1 MAEAGAQEK
10 SEKPTQRRLDEARK
24 KGNIAKS
31 MDLST
36 AVVLLAGLMAVKL
49 QFGEM
54 SGRMTD
60 ITTRA
65 FTEFPK
71 DDITTGG
78 LIQLFIWMSWQFALI
93 AGPCLLMLLAAGL
106 SVNYLQ
112 VGVLFTTEPLR
123 PSLDKINPL
132 NGFKRMFSRRSL
144 VEVGKAI
151 FKMGVVST
159 VAYRAL
165 MDAYPMLAATALMDR
180 AGVALLYANVA
191 WEIAWR
197 SIGVLLVFALAD
209 FFYQKWEYEKGLKMS
224 KQEIKDEAK
233 QSEGD
238 PLVKG
243 RIRRAQREAARRRMM
258 QDVPKATVVITNPT
272 HVAVALRYDRETM
285 AAPVVVAKGLDL
297 VAQKIKEIAAE
308 NGVPMVENVPLAR
321 AMHKRLEIDEVI
333 PEDLF
338 AAVAEILVMVQK
350 VNKRK
355 GEGRPAGVQVP
366 RL

>member
-1 MAEAGAQEK
+1 MADAGAQEK
-10 SEKPTQRRLDEARK
+10 SEKPTARRLSEARK

-31 MDLST
+31 MDLTT
-36 AVVLLAGLMAVKL
+36 AVVLLAGLMAIKL
-49 QFGEM
+49 QVGEM
-54 SGRMTD
+54 GGRMTD
-60 ITTRA
+60 LATRS
-65 FTEFPK
+65 FSEFPK

-78 LIQLFIWMSWQFALI
+78 LIHLFLWLSLQFTLI
-93 AGPCLLMLLAAGL
+93 AGPCLAMLLVAGL
-106 SVNYLQ
+106 AVNYLQ
-112 VGVLFTTEPLR
+112 VGVLFTSEPLK

-132 NGFKRMFSRRSL
+132 NGFKRIFSRRSA

-151 FKMGVVST
+151 FKMSVVSL
-159 VAYRAL
+159 VAYKAL
-165 MDAYPMLAATALMDR
+165 MDAYPQLAATVLMDR
-180 AGVALLYANVA
+180 VGVGLLYASVA

-272 HVAVALRYDRETM
+272 HVAIALRYDRENM
-285 AAPVVVAKGLDL
+285 AAPIVVAKGLDL
-297 VAQKIKEIAAE
+297 VAQRIKAIAAE
-308 NGVPMVENVPLAR
+308 NEIPMVENVPLAR
-321 AMHKRLEIDEVI
+321 ELYKRLDIDDMI

-338 AAVAEILVMVQK
+338 SAVAEILVMVQK

-366 RL
+366 GL